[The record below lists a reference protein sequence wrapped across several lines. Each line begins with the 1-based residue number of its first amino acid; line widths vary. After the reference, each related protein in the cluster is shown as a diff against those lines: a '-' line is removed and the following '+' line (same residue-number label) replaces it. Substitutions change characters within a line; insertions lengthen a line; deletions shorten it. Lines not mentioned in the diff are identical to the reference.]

1 VKKLFSD
8 VKGRKEVGLRTGC
21 LEEYLRLRKRKKQE
35 TKNRIVRSSVI
46 QMYFLPNITPIK
58 SGRIKEDEVSG
69 KIHMEQTRNTYK
81 SLVEKREEEA
91 ALGRPRHRW
100 KDNIKMNVL

>member
-46 QMYFLPNITPIK
+46 QMYFLPNITPIRVVESKRTRFPVK
-58 SGRIKEDEVSG
+58 STWSRREIHTKVWLKSVRRKMHLEDLGIDGRIILK
-69 KIHMEQTRNTYK
+69 
-81 SLVEKREEEA
+81 
-91 ALGRPRHRW
+91 
-100 KDNIKMNVL
+100 